1 MNILKRELKS
11 NAKVFIFWALGLLF
25 LLSAGMTKYTGISE
39 AGDIDLNVIMEQFP
53 KIILAVFGI
62 AGLDMGTLDGY
73 YGILVYY
80 VFICASIYA
89 IFLGINAVSREAI
102 DRTYEFIFTKPR
114 KHSFVLAMK
123 LLSGFL
129 CLTLFNLLNFL
140 FSFGAILSLK
150 EKENIYTT
158 VGLFCATIYLVSI
171 LFFCLAALAAAW
183 SKSSEKGSIY
193 GNFIFL
199 AAFIIG
205 IISDMFENNS
215 LIRMFSP
222 FKYFQASDILKHH
235 ISIFH
240 VILCLILIVFSLAG
254 TFKLFAHKDLAAK

>member
-11 NAKVFIFWALGLLF
+11 NAKVFIFWAIGLLF
-25 LLSAGMTKYTGISE
+25 LLFAGMTKYTGISE
-39 AGDIDLNVIMEQFP
+39 AGGVDLNVIMEQFP

-80 VFICASIYA
+80 AFICASIYA
-89 IFLGINAVSREAI
+89 ISLGINAVSREAI

-123 LLSGFL
+123 LMAGFI

-140 FSFGAILSLK
+140 FSIGAILTLK
-150 EKENIYTT
+150 EKKNIDAT
-158 VGLFCATIYLVSI
+158 VGLFCVTIYLVSI
-171 LFFCLAALAAAW
+171 VFFCLAALAAAW

-199 AAFIIG
+199 ATFIIG
-205 IISDMFENNS
+205 IISDMFENNNW
-215 LIRMFSP
+215 IRIFSP
-222 FKYFQASDILKHH
+222 FKYFLASDILKHH
-235 ISIFH
+235 ISPFH
-240 VILCLILIVFSLAG
+240 VILCMVLIILSLAG
-254 TFKLFAHKDLAAK
+254 AFKVFARKDLAA